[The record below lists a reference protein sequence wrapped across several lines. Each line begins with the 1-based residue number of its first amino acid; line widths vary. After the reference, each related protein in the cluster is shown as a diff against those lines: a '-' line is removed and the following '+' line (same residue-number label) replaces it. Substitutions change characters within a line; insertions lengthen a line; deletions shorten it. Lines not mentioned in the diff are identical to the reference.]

1 MESDKSAFV
10 IAYALVAISGGSMGI
25 LIGIFIG
32 WIIWG

>member
-10 IAYALVAISGGSMGI
+10 IAYAIVAISGGIMG
-25 LIGIFIG
+25 LFIG